1 MLVLVLVLCLCL
13 SCACACPVLAL
24 LLADEEVVHRLTMV
38 SGRLDDPSRR
48 WLGGLRCTT
57 IRFPNDA
64 SNVSLTNPALSFSLS
79 IVMFY
84 SKHKLFDL
92 AIRIIGEGK
101 NL

>member
-1 MLVLVLVLCLCL
+1 MLVLV
-13 SCACACPVLAL
+13 
-24 LLADEEVVHRLTMV
+24 LADEEVVHRLTMV

-79 IVMFY
+79 IVMYY

-92 AIRIIGEGK
+92 VIGIVGEGK
-101 NL
+101 GL